1 MNSLAQFPLQL
12 ALILGIGWSAALL
25 ALQLT
30 RATDGVGRSADAG
43 SLAFGSAILGVAL
56 WAVARCTLTI
66 LGGGEAVQPA
76 HVDALLLVPCIAWA
90 GLALPSARARRPLL
104 VLAGGIASTVLLGG
118 IGWWWLRAL
127 DAIEPEASAALPL
140 AGVVFAIQF
149 AVGSMLVL
157 WHRAVRLTATYHA
170 LSMAALA
177 PAALLGLL
185 VVGAR
190 HATLDIE
197 LAGSN
202 SAAPGHD
209 LLFGLMALLMLALA
223 LYALVA
229 QQRLAGR
236 QHRLGEELR
245 QAHASLDCTPYNDA
259 LTGLPNR
266 LGLETLLR
274 NAAASAER
282 NGQRVSLLF
291 IGLDGFKS
299 INDSYGHALGDT
311 VLREVSARACALAER
326 LIEGPEIVAHTL
338 VRVAGDEFLLM
349 LEGQLDR
356 RSISR
361 AAVQLLKLL
370 DGPMAVDQ
378 HEVVLSAS
386 IGVATFPEDGGA
398 PKLVARAAAAMQS
411 AKAAGGSNYM
421 LFEPHM
427 QDDARDRMELLRDL
441 RLALAGK
448 QFELF
453 YQPKIDAQ
461 SGQVT
466 AAEAL
471 LRWHHPTRGMVGP
484 SVFIPL
490 AERYGLIGALGNWV
504 IEDACRQARVWR
516 ERGLKMRVAINLSV
530 FQMRQ
535 DDLVERIQEALKRY
549 NVNPSR
555 LTCEITESV
564 AMEDTQVTQRTFT
577 RLGKAG
583 IHLSIDDFGTGYSS
597 LAYLRKLPASEL
609 KIDRSFV
616 TDLAGNADAR
626 AIVDA
631 VIKLAHAIGLKVVA
645 EGVETEAQRDVLLE
659 LGCDEFQGY
668 LFAKPMSAR
677 ALLLWAVDDQPVRN
691 AFRSSLFSDT
701 HAPTL
706 SDESRAPAS
715 AFERIHL
722 S

>member
-1 MNSLAQFPLQL
+1 MSGVAQFPFQL
-12 ALILGIGWSAALL
+12 ALVVAIGWSAALL

-30 RATDGVGRSADAG
+30 RATDGAGRSADAG

-56 WAVARCTLTI
+56 WAAARCTLTI
-66 LGGGEAVQPA
+66 LRGGEAVQPA
-76 HVDALLLVPCIAWA
+76 QVSAWLLVPCIAWA
-90 GLALPSARARRPLL
+90 ALALLSVRARRPSLR
-104 VLAGGIASTVLLGG
+104 VAGGIAGAVLLAG
-118 IGWWWLRAL
+118 IGWWWLRSL
-127 DAIEPEASAALPL
+127 DAIKPGARAALPL
-140 AGVVFAIQF
+140 AGVAFAAQI
-149 AVGSMLVL
+149 AVSAMLVL
-157 WHRAVRLTATYHA
+157 WHRAVRLTAVHHA
-170 LSMAALA
+170 LSVAALA
-177 PAALLGLL
+177 PTVMFGLL
-185 VVGAR
+185 VAGASLVR
-190 HATLDIE
+190 LDIE
-197 LAGSN
+197 LAGAN
-202 SAAPGHD
+202 AAAPGHD
-209 LLFGLMALLMLALA
+209 LLIGLMALLMLALA
-223 LYALVA
+223 LYALVTE
-229 QQRLAGR
+229 QRLAGR

-245 QAHASLDCTPYNDA
+245 QAHASLDRTPYNDA

-282 NGQRVSLLF
+282 NGPRVSLLF
-291 IGLDGFKS
+291 IGLDGFKN

-311 VLREVSARACALAER
+311 VLREVSARASALAER
-326 LIEGPEIVAHTL
+326 LVEAPEIVTPTL
-338 VRVAGDEFLLM
+338 VRVAGDEFMLM
-349 LEGQLDR
+349 LEGRLDR
-356 RSISR
+356 RSIAR
-361 AAVQLLKLL
+361 VAVQLLELL

-398 PKLVARAAAAMQS
+398 PKLVARAAAAMRS

-421 LFEPHM
+421 LFEPRM
-427 QDDARDRMELLRDL
+427 QDDARDRMEMLRDL
-441 RLALAGK
+441 RLAVGSK

-453 YQPKIDAQ
+453 YQPKIDAR

-471 LRWHHPTRGMVGP
+471 LRWHHPSRGMVGP
-484 SVFIPL
+484 AVFIPL

-504 IEDACRQARVWR
+504 IEDACRQAWVWR
-516 ERGLKMRVAINLSV
+516 KHGLKMRVAINLSV

-535 DDLVERIQEALKRY
+535 DDLVERIQDALERY
-549 NVNPSR
+549 GVNPSR

-577 RLGKAG
+577 RLGEAG

-626 AIVDA
+626 SIVDA

-691 AFRSSLFSDT
+691 AFRASLFADT
-701 HAPTL
+701 QTPTL
-706 SDESRAPAS
+706 IETRAPVS
-715 AFERIHL
+715 ELERIHL
-722 S
+722 G

>member
-1 MNSLAQFPLQL
+1 MSAVTRFPFQL
-12 ALILGIGWSAALL
+12 ALALAIGWSAALL

-30 RATDGVGRSADAG
+30 RATDGAGRSADAG
-43 SLAFGSAILGVAL
+43 ALAFGAAILGIAL
-56 WAVARCTLTI
+56 WACAHCTVTI
-66 LGGGEAVQPA
+66 LGGGAAVQPA
-76 HVDALLLVPCIAWA
+76 HVSALLLLPCIAWA
-90 GLALPSARARRPLL
+90 AGTLLSARSRQPLRL
-104 VLAGGIASTVLLGG
+104 CAGAVVSAALLAG
-118 IGWWWLRAL
+118 IGWWWLRTL
-127 DAIEPEASAALPL
+127 GAIEPGLKAALGLVGLAFAVQFAALAAL
-140 AGVVFAIQF
+140 AG
-149 AVGSMLVL
+149 
-157 WHRAVRLTATYHA
+157 WHRAVRLTAVYHA
-170 LSMAALA
+170 LGVATLQPVAMLA
-177 PAALLGLL
+177 LL
-185 VVGAR
+185 VVGAGR
-190 HATLDIE
+190 ITLDIDG
-197 LAGSN
+197 AGS
-202 SAAPGHD
+202 AAASSGD
-209 LLFGLMALLMLALA
+209 ELLFGLMALLMLALA
-223 LYALVA
+223 LYARFA
-229 QQRLAGR
+229 EQRLSGR

-245 QAHASLDCTPYNDA
+245 QANASLDRTPYNDA

-274 NAAASAER
+274 NAAANAER
-282 NGQRVSLLF
+282 KSQRVSLLF

-326 LIEGPEIVAHTL
+326 LVEAPEIVAHTL

-349 LEGQLDR
+349 LEGKLDR
-356 RSISR
+356 RSIAR
-361 AAVQLLKLL
+361 VAVQLLKLL
-370 DGPMAVDQ
+370 DGPMTVDP
-378 HEVVLSAS
+378 HEVVLAAS
-386 IGVATFPEDGGA
+386 VGIATFPEDGGA
-398 PKLVARAAAAMQS
+398 PTLVARAAAAMHS

-421 LFEPHM
+421 LFEPRM

-441 RLALAGK
+441 RLALGSK
-448 QFELF
+448 QFELY

-484 SVFIPL
+484 AIFIPL

-504 IEDACRQARVWR
+504 IEDACRQAWVWR
-516 ERGLKMRVAINLSV
+516 KHGLKMRVAINLSV

-535 DDLVERIQEALKRY
+535 DDLVERIQDALERY
-549 NVNPSR
+549 GVNPSR

-577 RLGKAG
+577 RLGEAG

-626 AIVDA
+626 SIVDA

-691 AFRSSLFSDT
+691 AFRSSLFADT
-701 HAPTL
+701 QTPTL
-706 SDESRAPAS
+706 IETRAPVS
-715 AFERIHL
+715 ELERIHL
-722 S
+722 G

>member
-1 MNSLAQFPLQL
+1 MMALLDFPAPF
-12 ALILGIGWSAALL
+12 ALILVIGWSAALL
-25 ALQLT
+25 GLQLT
-30 RATDGVGRSADAG
+30 RATDGAGRSAEHG
-43 SLAFGSAILGVAL
+43 SLAFGATIIGIGA
-56 WAVARCTLTI
+56 WAAARCAVAVLGAGTLP
-66 LGGGEAVQPA
+66 QPVA
-76 HVDALLLVPCIAWA
+76 AATLLLALCTAWAAVSLLTARARTLPVLLGSGSAGFVLLAGSAWLWLRSLGLPIAGPRLLVVA
-90 GLALPSARARRPLL
+90 GLALVIQFGIVAMLTWWHRTVRCTSVWQAIGLAALQPAALCGLL
-104 VLAGGIASTVLLGG
+104 VLGAGAYPVEPDTASLGN
-118 IGWWWLRAL
+118 
-127 DAIEPEASAALPL
+127 AA
-140 AGVVFAIQF
+140 GNDV
-149 AVGSMLVL
+149 
-157 WHRAVRLTATYHA
+157 
-170 LSMAALA
+170 
-177 PAALLGLL
+177 
-185 VVGAR
+185 
-190 HATLDIE
+190 
-197 LAGSN
+197 
-202 SAAPGHD
+202 
-209 LLFGLMALLMLALA
+209 LFGLLAVLMLGLA
-223 LYALVA
+223 LYALVVE
-229 QQRLAGR
+229 QRLAGG
-236 QHRLGEELR
+236 QLRLGEALR
-245 QAHASLDCTPYNDA
+245 QARASLDRTPYSDA

-274 NAAASAER
+274 NAAAAAELR
-282 NGQRVSLLF
+282 GHRVSLLF

-311 VLREVSARACALAER
+311 VLREVSSRSAALAER
-326 LIEGPEIVAHTL
+326 LLAPPEIVAHTL

-349 LEGQLDR
+349 LEGKLDR
-356 RSISR
+356 RSIAR
-361 AAVQLLKLL
+361 AAVQVLKLL
-370 DGPMAVDQ
+370 DGPMTIDQ
-378 HEVVLSAS
+378 HDVVLSAS
-386 IGVATFPEDGGA
+386 VGVATFPEDGGA
-398 PKLVARAAAAMQS
+398 PKLVARAAAAMQA

-421 LFEPHM
+421 IFEPRM

-441 RLALAGK
+441 RLALGSK
-448 QFELF
+448 QFELY
-453 YQPKIDAQ
+453 YQPKIDAR

-535 DDLVERIQEALKRY
+535 DDLVERIQDALKRY

-577 RLGKAG
+577 RLGEAG

-597 LAYLRKLPASEL
+597 LSYLRKLPASEL

-616 TDLAGNADAR
+616 TDLGGSADAR

-677 ALLLWAVDDQPVRN
+677 ALLLWAVDDQPAQN
-691 AFRSSLFSDT
+691 AFRASLFSDT
-701 HAPTL
+701 QTPTL
-706 SDESRAPAS
+706 IETRAGHS
-715 AFERIHL
+715 EFERIQL
-722 S
+722 R

>member
-1 MNSLAQFPLQL
+1 M
-12 ALILGIGWSAALL
+12 
-25 ALQLT
+25 
-30 RATDGVGRSADAG
+30 R
-43 SLAFGSAILGVAL
+43 
-56 WAVARCTLTI
+56 
-66 LGGGEAVQPA
+66 E
-76 HVDALLLVPCIAWA
+76 IA
-90 GLALPSARARRPLL
+90 ARA
-104 VLAGGIASTVLLGG
+104 S
-118 IGWWWLRAL
+118 
-127 DAIEPEASAALPL
+127 
-140 AGVVFAIQF
+140 
-149 AVGSMLVL
+149 
-157 WHRAVRLTATYHA
+157 
-170 LSMAALA
+170 
-177 PAALLGLL
+177 
-185 VVGAR
+185 
-190 HATLDIE
+190 
-197 LAGSN
+197 
-202 SAAPGHD
+202 
-209 LLFGLMALLMLALA
+209 
-223 LYALVA
+223 
-229 QQRLAGR
+229 
-236 QHRLGEELR
+236 
-245 QAHASLDCTPYNDA
+245 
-259 LTGLPNR
+259 
-266 LGLETLLR
+266 
-274 NAAASAER
+274 
-282 NGQRVSLLF
+282 
-291 IGLDGFKS
+291 
-299 INDSYGHALGDT
+299 
-311 VLREVSARACALAER
+311 ALAEQ
-326 LIEGPEIVAHTL
+326 LIDAPEIVAHTL

-349 LEGQLDR
+349 LEGKLDR
-356 RSISR
+356 RSIAR

-370 DGPMAVDQ
+370 DGPMTVDQ

-421 LFEPHM
+421 LFEPRM
-427 QDDARDRMELLRDL
+427 QGDARDRMELLRDL
-441 RLALAGK
+441 RLALGSK

-453 YQPKIDAQ
+453 YQPKIDAS

-484 SVFIPL
+484 AIFIPL

-535 DDLVERIQEALKRY
+535 DDLVERIQAALERHG
-549 NVNPSR
+549 VNPSR

-577 RLGKAG
+577 RLGEAG

-616 TDLAGNADAR
+616 TDLAVNADAR

-645 EGVETEAQRDVLLE
+645 EGVETEAQRDALVE

-677 ALLLWAVDDQPVRN
+677 ALLLWAVDDQPSRT

-701 HAPTL
+701 QTPTTL
-706 SDESRAPAS
+706 IETRPATSRL
-715 AFERIHL
+715 ERIHL
-722 S
+722 D